1 MNKRRNDQTPPTE
14 YEDDYCLSG
23 KRSTSSMMEDTG
35 GPKQLF
41 SVEMTLL
48 LCLNRNTLIPTA
60 VARNVLSFLYI
71 RIDNTSIRDAMAIM
85 HTDPALSLMLYGHI
99 SFWEISRVT
108 DMSELFSNNKDFNKS
123 IERWDVS
130 NVTNMERMFCTTS
143 SFNQPLEKWDV
154 SNVTNMERMF
164 CAASSFN
171 QPLEKWD
178 VSNVTNMENMFC
190 GASSFN
196 QPLEKWDLQSIIV
209 DDEEEAFLP

>member
-1 MNKRRNDQTPPTE
+1 VCRRSEWVNHQPGSSVTSQGISISLRLSRSLDKVTPHTMNKRRNDQTPPTE

-85 HTDPALSLMLYGHI
+85 HADPALSLVLYGHI
-99 SFWEISRVT
+99 SFWETSRVT
-108 DMSELFSNNKDFNKS
+108 DMSSLFYSKKVFNKT
-123 IERWDVS
+123 IERWDVR
-130 NVTNMERMFCTTS
+130 NVTNMERVRKA
-143 SFNQPLEKWDV
+143 NIEL
-154 SNVTNMERMF
+154 
-164 CAASSFN
+164 
-171 QPLEKWD
+171 
-178 VSNVTNMENMFC
+178 
-190 GASSFN
+190 G
-196 QPLEKWDLQSIIV
+196 
-209 DDEEEAFLP
+209 